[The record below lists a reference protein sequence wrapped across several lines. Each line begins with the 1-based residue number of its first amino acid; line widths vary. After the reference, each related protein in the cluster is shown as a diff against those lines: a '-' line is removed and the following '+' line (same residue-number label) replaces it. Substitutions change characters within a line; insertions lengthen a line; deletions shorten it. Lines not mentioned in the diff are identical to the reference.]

1 MTRRVSVVR
10 FSFWGDGEM
19 RKIRTIRVTSPSY
32 DPWWNLAL
40 EEYLLDRVEEGTMI
54 LYLWQNDRTVVIGRN
69 QNAWRECRTELLEA
83 EGGRL
88 ARRLSGG
95 GAVYHDLG
103 NCNFTFLATSKTY
116 DFLRQIK
123 VVLDALRSLGVAA
136 EFGGRNDITVE
147 GRKISGNAF
156 YRGAFGRF
164 HHGTILVSVEMERM
178 ARYLQPSKAKL
189 VAKGVT
195 SVRSRV
201 ANLCEFRPSVTAA
214 DVRDALQRAFL
225 EEFAFGDGEVLD
237 ASALFAENAVKALR
251 EKYASRSWVYGKT
264 PAFDL
269 EMEHRFDWGEVQ
281 LGMTV
286 KDGVVSECRLF
297 TDALDAERLRSI
309 ECLFVGLVP
318 EAKVFAERIGSAKTS
333 CLAPEVRDVLGWLES
348 QALELL

>member
-1 MTRRVSVVR
+1 
-10 FSFWGDGEM
+10 M
-19 RKIRTIRVTSPSY
+19 RKIRTIRVTSPSH

-40 EEYLLDRVEEGTMI
+40 EEYLLDRVEDGTMI

-83 EGGRL
+83 EDGRL

-103 NCNFTFLATSKTY
+103 NCNFTFLATPKTY
-116 DFLRQIK
+116 DFLRQVK

-156 YRGAFGRF
+156 YRGASGRF

-201 ANLCEFRPSVTAA
+201 ANLCELRPVVTVA
-214 DVRDALQRAFL
+214 DVRDALQRAFSDY
-225 EEFAFGDGEVLD
+225 FGPGEILD
-237 ASALFAENAVKALR
+237 ASAIFAESAVAALR
-251 EKYASRSWVYGKT
+251 EKYASRSLIYGKT

-269 EMEHRFDWGEVQ
+269 EMEHRFGWGEVQ

-297 TDALDAERLRSI
+297 TDALDAELLRSV

-318 EAKVFAERIGSAKTS
+318 EAKVFAERLRSANIA
-333 CLAPEVRDVLGWLES
+333 CPAPEVRDVLGWLES
-348 QALELL
+348 QELELL